1 MIHLGT
7 TTTDSP
13 VQVIEKAFDYFGPN
27 GVGLRIA
34 RREPDAIQLE
44 GGGGHVQIT
53 ACAKGSR
60 TEVDIQSREWQRQAL
75 EFLGRL

>member
-13 VQVIEKAFDYFGPN
+13 IQVIEKAFDYFGPN
-27 GVGLRIA
+27 GIGLRIA
-34 RREPDAIQLE
+34 RRDRGAIHLE
-44 GGGGHVQIT
+44 GGGGHVEVT
-53 ACAKGSR
+53 ASLKGEM
-60 TEVDIQSREWQRQAL
+60 TEVDIRSREWQRQAL